1 MASGYSI
8 TGVSPIDATGAI
20 DNVIANKRGRTLKE
34 MSVVDIYL
42 TREDAD
48 VLVAVTI
55 GGTEVLPQGPVN
67 IETVNGSLPSTQD
80 DRVITS
86 IGAAN
91 DEIIIQ
97 GTNANAAIK
106 ELRALVKVMP
116 IDDTALV
123 AALNLRG
130 AK

>member
-8 TGVSPIDATGAI
+8 TGVTPIDATGAI

-34 MSVVDIYL
+34 PSVVDIYL
-42 TREDAD
+42 TRESVD
-48 VLVAVTI
+48 VLVAVTV

-67 IETVNGSLPSTQD
+67 INTVNGSLPSTQD
-80 DRVITS
+80 DRVITTV
-86 IGAAN
+86 GVAN

-97 GTNANAAIK
+97 GTNANAAVQ

-116 IDDTALV
+116 IDDTSLV

>member
-8 TGVSPIDATGAI
+8 TGIAKIDATGAV

-48 VLVAVTI
+48 VLATVTV
-55 GGTEVLPQGPVN
+55 GGTDVLSQGPVN
-67 IETVNGSLPSTQD
+67 LVALNGTLPSTQD
-80 DRVITS
+80 DRVVTT
-86 IGAAN
+86 IGAPN

>member
-8 TGVSPIDATGAI
+8 TGVSPIPATGAV

-42 TREDAD
+42 TREDPD
-48 VLVAVTI
+48 VLVAVTV

-67 IETVNGSLPSTQD
+67 IEAVNGSLPSTQD
-80 DRVITS
+80 DRVITT

-116 IDDTALV
+116 IDDTSLV

>member
-8 TGVSPIDATGAI
+8 TGISKIPATGAI

-42 TREDAD
+42 TRETDD
-48 VLVAVTI
+48 VLVAVTV
-55 GGTEVLPQGPVN
+55 GGTEVLPQGPAN
-67 IETVNGSLPSTQD
+67 IDTVLGSLPSTQD
-80 DRVITS
+80 DRVITT
-86 IGAAN
+86 IGAPN

-97 GTNANAAIK
+97 GTNADAAER